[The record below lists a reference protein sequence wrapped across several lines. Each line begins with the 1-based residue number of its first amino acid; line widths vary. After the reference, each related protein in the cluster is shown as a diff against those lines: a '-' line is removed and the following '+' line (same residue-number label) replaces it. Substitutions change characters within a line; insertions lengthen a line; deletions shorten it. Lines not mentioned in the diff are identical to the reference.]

1 MDLVEGNGDEVNIAF
16 ETSCGDVYV
25 KPEGIMYSWFDF
37 NLEEVQDDKITD
49 LKQFCGMI
57 NNYFHIN

>member
-37 NLEEVQDDKITD
+37 NIEEV
-49 LKQFCGMI
+49 
-57 NNYFHIN
+57 